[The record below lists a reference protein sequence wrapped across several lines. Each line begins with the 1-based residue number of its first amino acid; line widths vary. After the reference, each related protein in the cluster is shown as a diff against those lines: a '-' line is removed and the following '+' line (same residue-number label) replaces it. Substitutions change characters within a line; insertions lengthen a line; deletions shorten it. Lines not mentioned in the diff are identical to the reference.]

1 MSDANTAARPAALD
15 QPNRLT
21 RLRMS
26 SLGLVSMLIIQFILG
41 MIYNLY
47 GTGPT
52 ASKPVGMF
60 SSPVLALHVI
70 LFFLLVIAAVAQLI
84 RAVGTRHPLT
94 LWMSA
99 LGLLAILAAGFAGI
113 GFTGNGDAGASLGM
127 SLAFAVALAAYV
139 VLIFALAPSARSSAR
154 RGSAPARSRDPPAP
168 HRGSSSSTPART
180 PRSCR
185 AGARRASYP

>member
-1 MSDANTAARPAALD
+1 MSDANVAAPSAVSD
-15 QPNRLT
+15 QGSRVA

-26 SLGLVSMLIIQFILG
+26 SLGLVSMLIIQFVLG

-52 ASKPVGMF
+52 ASKSVGMF

-70 LFFLLVIAAVAQLI
+70 LFFLLVIAGLGQLI
-84 RAVGTRHPLT
+84 RAAGARHRLT
-94 LWMSA
+94 VWMSG

-113 GFTGNGDAGASLGM
+113 GFIGNGDDGASLGM

-139 VLIFALAPSARSSAR
+139 VLIFALASPRRSS
-154 RGSAPARSRDPPAP
+154 
-168 HRGSSSSTPART
+168 TT
-180 PRSCR
+180 
-185 AGARRASYP
+185 